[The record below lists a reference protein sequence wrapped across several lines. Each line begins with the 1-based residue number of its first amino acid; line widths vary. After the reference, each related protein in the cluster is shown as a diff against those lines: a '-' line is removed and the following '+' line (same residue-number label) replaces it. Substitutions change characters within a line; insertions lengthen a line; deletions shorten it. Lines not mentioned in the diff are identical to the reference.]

1 MPAQVLYAVL
11 SKRWRVEYGVN
22 NSNSNSHRRL
32 LQAVPYRGKDVPA
45 KRAQFA
51 HADICI
57 GLTQLAYYYSGLSDA
72 QLDDVFRLLDKQAA
86 SGDAH
91 ATYHTWI
98 SQLDQEHR
106 HDTNDNNNDDEDGQ
120 RDGVEREEGK
130 LMAKNIKIV
139 IYIQHIS
146 TVFSISL

>member
-72 QLDDVFRLLDKQAA
+72 QLDDVFRLLDKQGPAA
-86 SGDAH
+86 MRTPPITRGLVSSTRST
-91 ATYHTWI
+91 ATTQTTTTTTTKTARETELREKKASLWLKI
-98 SQLDQEHR
+98 S
-106 HDTNDNNNDDEDGQ
+106 
-120 RDGVEREEGK
+120 K
-130 LMAKNIKIV
+130 
-139 IYIQHIS
+139 
-146 TVFSISL
+146 